1 MINKKPYIE
10 IPGSDKACW
19 EGWSHIGDELKRHI
33 QSISKKKVVIAIESN
48 LGTYLDSNLQAL
60 KDCIVPNV
68 TCRAKDIYKDPN
80 MIMQL
85 ANNNAGND
93 HYASTSTHNIE
104 DYFDKQKLDG
114 LRNNID
120 FIDKGVVLIH
130 GVGSSKIWDPDILIY
145 SDISRWEQVQ
155 RFRRGEVSNIGIN
168 NAGVSYQ
175 DQQLWSYFIDWRI
188 CDKIKRKAIIHCDYF
203 LETNNWKKPKLA
215 TGEIIRKG
223 YEMTYTQPFFNAPFF
238 DPELWE
244 DIVHYEGENNDFNW
258 VFNCSMDENNILLKL
273 GDHLFE
279 SPAINLIYFNPTQLM
294 GDAVYKKYGHELPI
308 RYNFIDTLDEK
319 DINVYLQPSEQFFK
333 ENYGIFHKQHEIY
346 YIMNA
351 EKNASIGIGLQEGV
365 SKEYFEETA
374 LAARTKTAKNKLQSL
389 LNTLKLRE
397 HDHLMIPNGIV
408 HTKGNKLMI
417 LGITKSSSLFE
428 LSVFNENEK
437 AASADHLDQLLELT
451 SNFKEDHQQY
461 LNNGE
466 KVKSDGIEYE
476 VLGRAQDS
484 ELISKRLWISKP
496 LKLKTHSTIHV
507 INLVEGTEVTITGSF
522 SPLVVHYAETFVVPA
537 AVKAFTINPPAGE
550 KVCLLLTSIDP
561 EP

>member
-10 IPGSDKACW
+10 IPGSEKACW
-19 EGWSHIGDELKRHI
+19 EGWNHIGEELRRHI
-33 QSISKKKVVIAIESN
+33 HSIPQKKIVIAIESN

-80 MIMQL
+80 VIIQL
-85 ANNNAGND
+85 ANNNAEND
-93 HYASTSTHNIE
+93 HHATASTNNIE
-104 DYFDKQKLDG
+104 DYFDKQKLEG

-120 FIDKGVVLIH
+120 FIDKGVVLVH
-130 GVGSSKIWDPDILIY
+130 GVGSSKIWDADILIY

-168 NAGVSYQ
+168 NAGVPYRK
-175 DQQLWSYFIDWRI
+175 QQVWSYFMDWRV
-188 CDKIKRKAIIHCDYF
+188 CDKIKKKALVQCDYF

-223 YEMTYTQPFFNAPFF
+223 YEMAYTQPFFNAPFF

-244 DIVHYEGENNDFNW
+244 DVVHYEGENDDFNW

-279 SPAINLIYFNPTQLM
+279 SPAINLIYFNPTKLM
-294 GDAVYKKYGHELPI
+294 GDAVYKKFGHELPI

-319 DINVYLQPSEQFFK
+319 DTNVYLQPSEQFFK

-346 YIMNA
+346 YIMDA
-351 EKNASIGIGLQEGV
+351 QKNASIGIGLQDGI

-374 LAARTKTAKNKLQSL
+374 LVARTKTAKNKLQSL
-389 LNTLKLRE
+389 LNTLKLGE
-397 HDHLMIPNGIV
+397 HDHLTIPNGV
-408 HTKGNKLMI
+408 LHTKGNKLMI

-428 LSVFNENEK
+428 LSLFNENEK
-437 AASADHLDQLLELT
+437 IPSADHLDQLLELT
-451 SNFKEDHQQY
+451 SNFKEDHQRC
-461 LNNGE
+461 LNTFE
-466 KVKSDGIEYE
+466 KVKLDGVEYE
-476 VLGRAQDS
+476 VLGDS
-484 ELISKRLWISKP
+484 PGNDLISRRLWLSKP
-496 LKLKTHSTIHV
+496 LKLKTQGTVHV
-507 INLVEGTEVTITGSF
+507 VNLVAGTEVTVTGGF
-522 SPLVVHYAETFVVPA
+522 SPLVVHYSETFVVPA
-537 AVKAFTINPPAGE
+537 AVKTFTIHPQPGGE
-550 KVCLLLTSIDP
+550 ACLLFTSIKQ
-561 EP
+561 